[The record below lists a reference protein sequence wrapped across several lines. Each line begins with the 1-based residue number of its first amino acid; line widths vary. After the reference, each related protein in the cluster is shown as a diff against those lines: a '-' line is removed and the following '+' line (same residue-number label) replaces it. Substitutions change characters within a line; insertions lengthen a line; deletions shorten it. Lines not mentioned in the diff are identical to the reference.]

1 VIYFDTSALVKLVF
15 DETESAALAE
25 WLTVRADVPKVS
37 SDLSTIELL
46 RTCRRVD
53 EDAVE
58 GANLLLGGI
67 DLLPMDRAIVE
78 KAATL
83 VPTELRS
90 LDAIHLASALSVK
103 ANLLGRCTSG
113 PRSGL
118 ACLIAPIR
126 VRHAPSCPARGVQP
140 RTILVTARR
149 KGRFIELG
157 SPSLGWPASS
167 TPRSDIADEASVRY
181 SCVVTE
187 TEDVSDECAASSEP
201 AKNTLLVR

>member
-25 WLTVRADVPKVS
+25 WLTVRADVPKIS
-37 SDLSTIELL
+37 SDLSTVELL

-67 DLLPMDRAIVE
+67 DLLPVDRAIVE

-90 LDAIHLASALSVK
+90 LDAIHLASAWSVK
-103 ANLLGRCTSG
+103 ADLTALV
-113 PRSGL
+113 
-118 ACLIAPIR
+118 AYD
-126 VRHAPSCPARGVQP
+126 VRLCSVAKKAGIEVVSPA
-140 RTILVTARR
+140 
-149 KGRFIELG
+149 
-157 SPSLGWPASS
+157 
-167 TPRSDIADEASVRY
+167 
-181 SCVVTE
+181 
-187 TEDVSDECAASSEP
+187 
-201 AKNTLLVR
+201 

>member
-1 VIYFDTSALVKLVF
+1 MIYFDSSALVKLVF
-15 DETESAALAE
+15 DEEESAALAE

-53 EDAVE
+53 EDAVD

-83 VPTELRS
+83 VPTELTS

-103 ANLLGRCTSG
+103 ANLTALV
-113 PRSGL
+113 
-118 ACLIAPIR
+118 AYD
-126 VRHAPSCPARGVQP
+126 VRLCS
-140 RTILVTARR
+140 
-149 KGRFIELG
+149 
-157 SPSLGWPASS
+157 
-167 TPRSDIADEASVRY
+167 
-181 SCVVTE
+181 
-187 TEDVSDECAASSEP
+187 AASEAGIEVVSP
-201 AKNTLLVR
+201 T

>member
-1 VIYFDTSALVKLVF
+1 VIYLDSSALVKLVF

-103 ANLLGRCTSG
+103 ANLTALVAYDVRLCSAAAQA
-113 PRSGL
+113 GL
-118 ACLIAPIR
+118 E
-126 VRHAPSCPARGVQP
+126 VVSPA
-140 RTILVTARR
+140 
-149 KGRFIELG
+149 
-157 SPSLGWPASS
+157 
-167 TPRSDIADEASVRY
+167 
-181 SCVVTE
+181 
-187 TEDVSDECAASSEP
+187 
-201 AKNTLLVR
+201 

>member
-67 DLLPMDRAIVE
+67 DLLPVDRAIVE

-90 LDAIHLASALSVK
+90 LDAIHLASAM
-103 ANLLGRCTSG
+103 
-113 PRSGL
+113 
-118 ACLIAPIR
+118 
-126 VRHAPSCPARGVQP
+126 
-140 RTILVTARR
+140 
-149 KGRFIELG
+149 
-157 SPSLGWPASS
+157 
-167 TPRSDIADEASVRY
+167 SVRASLTALVAY
-181 SCVVTE
+181 DVRLCSAAAQAGIEVV
-187 TEDVSDECAASSEP
+187 SP
-201 AKNTLLVR
+201 A